1 MPVAR
6 AVGEVRYPSSK
17 LGDTLREGVDAG
29 VGLEGVEASGLG
41 ERSVGTSESATIW
54 IHWCYLSSLVTFIF
68 LLESALCGNLML
80 FDVILIFVLR
90 LKSYKIMKHEEVD
103 NPASVLYH
111 LSSKLIPTISGWW
124 FQPI

>member
-1 MPVAR
+1 MYKMPVPR

-41 ERSVGTSESATIW
+41 ERTVETSESATIW
-54 IHWCYLSSLVTFIF
+54 IHWCYLGSLATFIF

-80 FDVILIFVLR
+80 FC
-90 LKSYKIMKHEEVD
+90 S
-103 NPASVLYH
+103 SH
-111 LSSKLIPTISGWW
+111 LCFAP
-124 FQPI
+124 QVV